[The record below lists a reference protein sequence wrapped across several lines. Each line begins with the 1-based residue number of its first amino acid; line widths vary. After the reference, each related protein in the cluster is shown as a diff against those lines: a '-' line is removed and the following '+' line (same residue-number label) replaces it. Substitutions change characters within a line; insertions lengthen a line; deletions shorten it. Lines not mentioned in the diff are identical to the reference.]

1 MIVVAGGSGLLGR
14 LVVADLVARGETV
27 RVLVR
32 DADRAAGLL
41 PDEVQ
46 IRAADVR
53 RPEALGGAVAGA
65 QVLVSAVHGFLGG
78 RGAGPA
84 AVDDR
89 GNTNLMKV
97 ARAEGAEVVLVS
109 VLGAAPDSR
118 SELFRAKY
126 AAEQEL
132 RRCGTPWT
140 VVRAAAFLE
149 TWLGILRQT
158 AGRAGRP
165 LVFGRGEQ
173 PIAFVSAVDVADVV
187 VRAVTDNTLRGQVL
201 EIGGNRL
208 TMNELAAAVQVADGR
223 AAAPRHLPR
232 LLLRACGTLGPVSP
246 RFARQNRTALL
257 MDGSDL
263 GAGDRDLRARFDL
276 PPARTVADVLATTGP
291 RPLAR

>member
-14 LVVADLVARGETV
+14 LVVAGLVARGESV

-41 PDEVQ
+41 PAEVDIQ
-46 IRAADVR
+46 AVDVR
-53 RPEALGGAVAGA
+53 HAEELEPVVAGA
-65 QVLVSAVHGFLGG
+65 SVLVSAVHGFLGG

-84 AVDDR
+84 DVDHR
-89 GNTNLMKV
+89 GNTHLMTA
-97 ARAEGAEVVLVS
+97 ARATGAEVVMVS

-149 TWLGILRQT
+149 TWVGILRQT
-158 AGRAGRP
+158 AGKAGRP

-173 PIAFVSAVDVADVV
+173 PIAFVSAMDVAAVV
-187 VRAVTDNTLRGQVL
+187 VRAATDSALRGQVL
-201 EIGGNRL
+201 EIGGKRL
-208 TMNELAAAVQVADGR
+208 TMNELAAAVQVGR
-223 AAAPRHLPR
+223 GLPPRHLPR
-232 LLLRACGTLGPVSP
+232 SMLRAFGTLGPVSP

-257 MDGSDL
+257 MDTCDL
-263 GAGDRDLRARFDL
+263 GSGADELRAGLDL
-276 PPARTVADVLATTGP
+276 PPARTVADVLAPTVP
-291 RPLAR
+291 RPLAL